1 MQDTIIKGSGNSR
14 TLGSVPNFLT
24 LYPTYEAFAQ
34 ALINRELPIDLGP
47 INPAGVDVHGTDL
60 IKSTLLKD
68 TTAAL
73 YGKTSA
79 ATPDDILAAI
89 RPLITAAQSTADG
102 KCRIQTGTYTGNG
115 TYGAS
120 YPNSLTFSFN
130 PVFVMIVSA
139 KYHSTNSVLPGGSS
153 NAIWGELDHI
163 DGFSNGTFV
172 VNMTDLGTGYTA
184 GGLNAYNLSS
194 SAASSLI
201 LYKYAKR
208 SSNGRTLTWYNEFRK
223 LPDYT
228 LSTYPPG
235 AAYQFN
241 DSGHVYRYVAIG

>member
-14 TLGSVPNFLT
+14 TLASVPNFLT

-89 RPLITAAQSTADG
+89 RPLITAAQSTANSKG
-102 KCRIQTGTYTGNG
+102 LVQCGSYIGSG
-115 TYGAS
+115 TYGEQN
-120 YPNSLTFSFN
+120 PNTLSFN
-130 PVFVMIVSA
+130 FPPSCVFLVGVKNRSDGTVNPIYNGAMRSTVVMAAIT
-139 KYHSTNSVLPGGSS
+139 TNYKEGC
-153 NAIWGELDHI
+153 
-163 DGFSNGTFV
+163 GFGLHGSNG
-172 VNMTDLGTGYTA
+172 VN
-184 GGLNAYNLSS
+184 N
-194 SAASSLI
+194 
-201 LYKYAKR
+201 YAKK
-208 SSNGRTLTWYNEFRK
+208 SPDGKTLYWYIKPQSGYNYPSNQYN
-223 LPDYT
+223 DDTSQY
-228 LSTYPPG
+228 YW
-235 AAYQFN
+235 
-241 DSGHVYRYVAIG
+241 VAVG